1 MRSFLAGWLP
11 FLVALA
17 LVACLYSVHDKLTRR
32 GSWQRVVTWPLPLLA
47 FLPTWIGGAALVL
60 SLLGGDLAGAHHFEG
75 SHGSVLWEKRSVV
88 MLHMDIGPDLERQWF
103 EIKGDSGNL
112 IAKVDYVEWLAVQ
125 TDIVEVLGAG
135 HDFVWLDGKKL
146 GLHTR
151 DLYTG
156 KWLRGHKELVG
167 NVALATQHPYHYD
180 ATTHTLEVET
190 KDGHT
195 LQLR

>member
-11 FLVALA
+11 LLVAVA
-17 LVACLYSVHDKLTRR
+17 FVACLYSAHDKLMRR
-32 GSWQRVVTWPLPLLA
+32 GSWQRLVTWPLPLLA
-47 FLPTWIGGAALVL
+47 LFPVWIGGAALVL
-60 SLLGGDLAGAHHFEG
+60 SLVGGDLARVHHFEG
-75 SHGSVLWEKRSVV
+75 SRGSVLWQERSVV
-88 MLHMDIGPDLERQWF
+88 MLHMDSGPDLERQWF
-103 EIKGDSGNL
+103 EIKDDSGKL
-112 IAKVDYVEWLAVQ
+112 IAKVDYVAWLAVQ
-125 TDIVEVLGAG
+125 SDSVEVLGAG
-135 HDFVWLDGKKL
+135 HDFVWLHGKEL

-167 NVALATQHPYHYD
+167 NVALAERPYHYD
-180 ATTHTLEVET
+180 ATTHTLEIET